1 MICKLCVS
9 ESELA
14 NPWRSYTYIGVWML
28 ELCFGIFWFGGISSR
43 QMRILI
49 SNVRGARFESAQAWN
64 SVSNCLINVGFVGL
78 HLGPLVFGY
87 LLRWGWN
94 FIVGQKELAGSWLA
108 LEKERVVGE
117 FAFIQIEMHMHRCNS
132 DLSSM

>member
-28 ELCFGIFWFGGISSR
+28 ELCFGIFRFGGISSR

-94 FIVGQKELAGSWLA
+94 FIVGWF
-108 LEKERVVGE
+108 VVGLGKGKGGGGICIHSNRD
-117 FAFIQIEMHMHRCNS
+117 AYAS
-132 DLSSM
+132 L